1 MSRHVFVDPSR
12 PLPEA
17 RQDVRSF
24 ANATVRGYFDE
35 LAPRL
40 AAFGYTLHAPF
51 VTDCDMAT
59 RRAMNCT
66 YEAKAA
72 DGAARA
78 NEAK

>member
-72 DGAARA
+72 ADSAAR
-78 NEAK
+78 K